1 MSCHVEI
8 TQTGDKHPQ
17 QVLDVSVASPTH
29 DQVSVDDKS
38 VCLEARRYDTD
49 SEFSGVGEV
58 VSHTEVLDSLA
69 PMRMSR
75 KTDPKPS
82 RGRGGPRGRG
92 RGGKDSQREPAFRGP
107 ITEAEEIKRCGRCG
121 SKDHKAASCPAGAP
135 KRLVLEEIADQLD
148 KAKAETDAAKE
159 AGEIL
164 KIELEDL
171 KRDPKQV
178 MIEMLNEALGE
189 DEFYL
194 TLSESQLSRL
204 LSLTRNLGQATIG
217 EWACVLTAEEMKKYE
232 LHESYPGY
240 SSSDYWVRHLESII
254 PSAFAPTRY
263 IPADHP
269 AYPALQALGANPLL
283 GQCEG
288 VAHLHF
294 EMDGEASA
302 ELCLH
307 AASLNIPRPRNHQ
320 YAMANL
326 DVYYFAG
333 GTWKSLAFQWYVDI
347 TLLYAV
353 VDQSASVEQIEVI
366 LKRVGPTLQ
375 ENDAGVFNS
384 AVTSA
389 AKMIVKSNRQSAGE
403 DTAQAQLP
411 GYTGT
416 APTRSQ
422 YQARQ
427 ILNQVFLSF
436 LFYSLLLG
444 AVGSLLC
451 LLGLIFWALFHLI
464 GICLTVLRALL
475 VVLRGLERVS
485 LLFSGHS
492 LLFWIILWTMFLVP
506 ILTLYL
512 MKFLVCQILSMYG
525 ITLNPVGTISG
536 KLLTRPMMFL
546 IHLSYNAWIL
556 ISSAS
561 LRMLSSIKNKLQSAR
576 IISRQQDSSMQEMT
590 EQRLSLDQLEEQLI
604 PLSSPTNI
612 LSRKFQSIKERPCY
626 AIVLCVLVI
635 AILSLIILLLNVLF
649 KRSGWSM

>member
-1 MSCHVEI
+1 MSHHVEN
-8 TQTGDKHPQ
+8 TQKGDKHPQ
-17 QVLDVSVASPTH
+17 QLLDVCVASPTH
-29 DQVSVDDKS
+29 DHVGVDDKLAGTIGLS
-38 VCLEARRYDTD
+38 D
-49 SEFSGVGEV
+49 SGISGVGEV
-58 VSHTEVLDSLA
+58 TTNHTDVLDSLA

-75 KTDPKPS
+75 KSDPPA

-92 RGGKDSQREPAFRGP
+92 RGGKDSRREPAVRGP
-107 ITEAEEIKRCGRCG
+107 ITDAEEIKRCGRCG
-121 SKDHKAASCPAGAP
+121 APDHKAAQCPAGAP

-148 KAKAETDAAKE
+148 KAKAEADAVREAKE
-159 AGEIL
+159 EIKL
-164 KIELEDL
+164 ELEEL
-171 KRDPKQV
+171 KKDPKQI

-189 DEFYL
+189 DDFYQ
-194 TLSESQLSRL
+194 TLSEAQLSRL
-204 LSLTRNLGQATIG
+204 LSLTRNLGTATIG
-217 EWACVLTAEEMKKYE
+217 EWACVLTAEEMRKYE
-232 LHESYPGY
+232 LHENYPGY

-254 PSAFAPTRY
+254 PTAFAPTRY
-263 IPADHP
+263 LPADHP
-269 AYPALQALGANPLL
+269 AYPALQVLGANPLL

-288 VAHLHF
+288 VGYLHF
-294 EMDGEASA
+294 EMDGEAKP

-320 YAMANL
+320 YAMAIFE
-326 DVYYFAG
+326 VFYFAG
-333 GTWKSLAFQWYVDI
+333 GTWSSLKYQWYVDV

-353 VDQSASVEQIEVI
+353 VDQSASVEQIEII

-375 ENDAGVFNS
+375 ENDAGVFNA

-427 ILNQVFLSF
+427 TLNQVFLSF
-436 LFYSLLLG
+436 LFYSLFFG
-444 AVGSLLC
+444 TVGSLLC
-451 LLGLIFWALFHLI
+451 LLGLIFWALYHLI
-464 GICLTVLRALL
+464 GICLTVLHALL
-475 VVLRGLERVS
+475 VALRGLEHVS

-492 LLFWIILWTMFLVP
+492 LLFWIILWTMFLIP

-536 KLLTRPMMFL
+536 RLLTRPMMFL

-561 LRMLSSIKNKLQSAR
+561 LRMLSSIKNKLLSAR
-576 IISRQQDSSMQEMT
+576 IISRQPDSSMQEMT

-604 PLSSPTNI
+604 PSSLPTST
-612 LSRKFQSIKERPCY
+612 LSRRFQSIRERPCY
-626 AIVLCVLVI
+626 ATVLCALVI
-635 AILSLIILLLNVLF
+635 VILSLTILLLNVLF